1 MNRWLFIIFGVSLL
15 LLVVDGAVDGF
26 RTDFPLAI
34 VDLDEL
40 LHLLGML
47 PDVMEVCRHLLG
59 AKLLARVDITGFNL
73 FERRIKILQ
82 MRQEISERTLIVLLI
97 LGRSAC
103 TLIQTCSCILNKPLL
118 LGTHVVVKPTRV
130 LDFGAF
136 DFTLRHS

>member
-97 LGRSAC
+97 LGCSAC
-103 TLIQTCSCILNKPLL
+103 ALI
-118 LGTHVVVKPTRV
+118 
-130 LDFGAF
+130 
-136 DFTLRHS
+136 